1 MKSTRTMLIAA
12 LAAGALLA
20 GSSALLAQDTTT
32 NATATTRPAGG
43 MRGRGGP
50 TLEQLTTALNLTDD
64 QKPKVQAV
72 LDDQKKQMTDLRND
86 PDFASMSPAD
96 KRAKVQAIR
105 TDITAKMKAIL
116 TDDQFAKYQKMLP
129 AGRNRGGAGGG
140 NPPPAAAPQN

>member
-20 GSSALLAQDTTT
+20 CSSTLLAQDATT
-32 NATATTRPAGG
+32 NTPAANPPAGG

-50 TLEQLTTALNLTDD
+50 TLAQLTTALNLTDD

-86 PDFASMSPAD
+86 PDFSSMSQAD
-96 KRAKVQAIR
+96 RRTKMQAIR
-105 TDITAKMKAIL
+105 ADITAKMKAIL
-116 TDDQFAKYQKMLP
+116 TDDQFAKYQKMG
-129 AGRNRGGAGGG
+129 GRNRGGAGGG